1 MIKRRLLYYDSPL
14 LLHDSPLMLP
24 FIIPVWICL
33 FLIAILA
40 ILAGAFGFV
49 ADWISE
55 KRAAR

>member
-1 MIKRRLLYYDSPL
+1 MMPRRV
-14 LLHDSPLMLP
+14 LHDSPLMLP

-33 FLIAILA
+33 FLIALLA